1 MTNTL
6 TAPTTADR
14 TAPADDLDRVLRAF
28 RALQTQHAR
37 VLTHQSALRG
47 LHATDLRFLVFV
59 AGAGA
64 GTVAGAVADVDAGV
78 TPKHAGDHLELT
90 TGAMT
95 SLIDRLERRGHIE
108 RRPNPGDRRSIL
120 VHLTPSGAAVAGEVA
135 AVYRE
140 AFRSGVDP
148 ADLARVAAA
157 LEAVGSALDPRR
169 R

>member
-6 TAPTTADR
+6 TTLTTADR
-14 TAPADDLDRVLRAF
+14 PAPVDDLDRVLQAF

-37 VLTHQSALRG
+37 VLTHQSVLRG

-59 AGAGA
+59 AGA
-64 GTVAGAVADVDAGV
+64 DAGV
-78 TPKHAGDHLELT
+78 TPKHASDHLELT

-95 SLIDRLERRGHIE
+95 SLIDRLEQRGHIE

-120 VHLTPSGAAVAGEVA
+120 VHLTPSGVAVAGEVA
-135 AVYRE
+135 ALYRE

-157 LEAVGSALDPRR
+157 LEAVGSALDRR

>member
-14 TAPADDLDRVLRAF
+14 TASTGDLDRVLRAF
-28 RALQTQHAR
+28 RALQTRHAR
-37 VLTHQSALRG
+37 VLAHQSALRG

-59 AGAGA
+59 AGA
-64 GTVAGAVADVDAGV
+64 DAGV
-78 TPKHAGDHLELT
+78 TPKHAGEHLELT

-120 VHLTPSGAAVAGEVA
+120 VHLTPSGAAIAGEVA

-157 LEAVGSALDPRR
+157 LEAVGSALDPRDR
-169 R
+169 